1 MIMKK
6 LIIAFFLVCLCVST
20 GQAQKKLS
28 EKDRAKLTP
37 EQRIVYD
44 NSFRKKE
51 RNGKVPSL
59 KKKVK
64 REKKEDRLSRKLRA
78 SKKHKLKKR

>member
-1 MIMKK
+1 MKK
-6 LIIAFFLVCLCVST
+6 LIIAFLLVCACVST

-28 EKDRAKLTP
+28 KEERAKLTP

-44 NSFRKKE
+44 NSFRKKGN
-51 RNGKVPSL
+51 RKDDSM

-64 REKKEDRLSRKLRA
+64 REKKEDRLSRKLKPP
-78 SKKHKLKKR
+78 KKHKLKKR